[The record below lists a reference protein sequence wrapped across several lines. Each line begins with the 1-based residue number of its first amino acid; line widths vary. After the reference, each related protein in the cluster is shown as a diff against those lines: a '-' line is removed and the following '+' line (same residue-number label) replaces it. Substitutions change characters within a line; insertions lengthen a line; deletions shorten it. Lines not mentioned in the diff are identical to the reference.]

1 MVSAPALLGVAKD
14 APGLAMPAWEKV
26 WDADPFFTSG
36 DPAFPAMRKVTAQ
49 KLPLS
54 TKNGLAFP
62 QKASAGQQAVVAA
75 YVLTDMMQQVV
86 QGTAPAKAVTAAHAK
101 MVQIF
106 TQQGLPQ

>member
-1 MVSAPALLGVAKD
+1 MSQQP
-14 APGLAMPAWEKV
+14 
-26 WDADPFFTSG
+26 
-36 DPAFPAMRKVTAQ
+36 
-49 KLPLS
+49 LPLS
-54 TKNGLAFP
+54 TKNGLTFP

-86 QGTAPAKAVTAAHAK
+86 QGTAPARAVTAAHAK